1 MRSGGDGRG
10 KKREKKEE
18 RRRKREKVSFFI
30 LRSSFFAFPSP
41 PQHPKFQNLILE
53 N

>member
-1 MRSGGDGRG
+1 MEEGKREKGR
-10 KKREKKEE
+10 KKREEG
-18 RRRKREKVSFFI
+18 RRKKEKVSFFV